1 MTPDYN
7 CHFSRKDTFSLLVG
21 YFLLLGVCIF
31 ALSFFADNDN
41 GYPPEDTVNPEGPW
55 YTEEFLK
62 ENPQYRTDMYYC
74 SEYYKNQ
81 QKNK

>member
-1 MTPDYN
+1 MSVVDNTPECKRNWKYVLVWFAIIFGAAYLAHGMN
-7 CHFSRKDTFSLLVG
+7 VEIKDQVG
-21 YFLLLGVCIF
+21 
-31 ALSFFADNDN
+31 
-41 GYPPEDTVNPEGPW
+41 PEGPW

-81 QKNK
+81 QTNK

>member
-1 MTPDYN
+1 VKPEFY
-7 CHFSRKDTFSLLVG
+7 CHFSLKDRMVVLCG
-21 YFLLLGVCIF
+21 YILLLATCAI

-41 GYPPEDTVNPEGPW
+41 GYPPEETVNPEGPW

-62 ENPQYRTDMYYC
+62 ENPQYQTDMYYC